1 MREED
6 RRGWEAENARLR
18 EEIASVR
25 ESSSSPTS
33 LSVIRFLHGSD
44 DSPGDDSDN
53 DLNNSGDRTK
63 RSTSGHVPSALPLLA
78 ILARVVTMN
87 PFIVAAG
94 VGAALSQGSR

>member
-18 EEIASVR
+18 EEIVSVR

-44 DSPGDDSDN
+44 DSPDDDSDN
-53 DLNNSGDRTK
+53 DLSKSEDRK
-63 RSTSGHVPSALPLLA
+63 KDLQADMS
-78 ILARVVTMN
+78 LAR
-87 PFIVAAG
+87 F
-94 VGAALSQGSR
+94 LCLRSSQGWSQ